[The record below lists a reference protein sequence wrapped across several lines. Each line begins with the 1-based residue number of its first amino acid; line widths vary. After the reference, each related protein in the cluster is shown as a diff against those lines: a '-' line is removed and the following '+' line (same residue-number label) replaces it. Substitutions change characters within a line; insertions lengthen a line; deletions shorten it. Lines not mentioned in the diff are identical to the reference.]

1 MAGDLHTHSTCSDGS
16 VPIHRLPLM
25 AARLGLSALA
35 LSIPFSGFANV
46 IRMQYLI
53 PNGMDGAYI
62 LSVILGAVSNLTANS
77 LLIPRC
83 GALGAAVGTVIAEGV
98 VCAAQCLAVK
108 KRIDILAYL
117 KSTAFFGMA
126 GLLMYG
132 AVRVLDQRAEIT
144 VSWLLLEI
152 VVGGSVYCILSV
164 LYLYHTKN
172 ELLMTALQKLGGA
185 HPVSY
190 THMTLPTT

>member
-1 MAGDLHTHSTCSDGS
+1 
-16 VPIHRLPLM
+16 
-25 AARLGLSALA
+25 
-35 LSIPFSGFANV
+35 
-46 IRMQYLI
+46 
-53 PNGMDGAYI
+53 MDGAYI

-117 KSTAFFGMA
+117 KSTVFFGMA

-132 AVRVLDQRAEIT
+132 AVRVIDQRAKVT
-144 VSWLLLEI
+144 VFWLLLEI

-172 ELLMTALQKLGGA
+172 ELLMTALQKLGFA
-185 HPVSY
+185 HQNNDRG
-190 THMTLPTT
+190 